1 MRVAIAHDGFV
12 PRYRVP
18 LYERLA
24 SDGAADYVVFHGSPP
39 DGAGSIAAAPPF
51 AFPNVEVRNRQIRV
65 GPKRLVHQH
74 LVGTILTG
82 GYDAV
87 VLGDFARF
95 TSSLALQPL
104 LRLRRTPV
112 ILWGQVTDKDEDLG
126 SVMRVLTRAN
136 HRLKLARARRAD
148 AYLAYT
154 AGGAMRLAERGM
166 RLDRVFVVRNTLDMD
181 AQRRLRDELAGI
193 ADAGLRA
200 RLGLRPDS
208 VVLLYVGRVY
218 RAKRVPELLEAVE
231 VIRRTGLLA
240 EAVEVVIAGDGPQLP
255 EVRTRAAGMED
266 VHVLGEVAD
275 QRAIAR
281 LMRVSAAVVIP
292 GAVGAGDQPCVRAR
306 RAGHHAAGRA
316 HCTDRR
322 SSISRTGRTAG
333 SWTES
338 SMPSPVGSRRSSD
351 RPAGERSWPPAP
363 CAAAAHSVSMRW
375 STRSTRQSPPSRAA
389 SPEGENGDAT
399 VVPLR

>member
-24 SDGAADYVVFHGSPP
+24 SDGAAEYVVFHGAPP

-51 AFPNVEVRNRQIRV
+51 AFPSVEVHNRQIRV

-74 LVGTILTG
+74 LVRAILTG
-82 GYDAV
+82 GFDAV

-126 SVMRVLTRAN
+126 AAMRALTRAN
-136 HRLKLARARRAD
+136 HRLKLARARTAD

-154 AGGAMRLAERGM
+154 AGGARRLAESGM
-166 RLDRVFVVRNTLDMD
+166 CLDRVFVVRNTLDME
-181 AQRRLRDELAGI
+181 AQRRLRDELTGVAEG
-193 ADAGLRA
+193 DLRS

-218 RAKRVPELLEAVE
+218 RAKRVPELLEAVQ
-231 VIRRTGLLA
+231 VIRRSRLLA
-240 EAVEVVIAGDGPQLP
+240 APLEVVVIGDGPQLP
-255 EVRTRAAGMED
+255 EVRTRAAGMEG
-266 VHVLGEVAD
+266 VHVLGEVSD

-281 LMRVSAAVVIP
+281 VMRVSAAVVIP
-292 GAVGAGDQPCVRAR
+292 GAVGLAVNHAFAHGVPLITRPGALHGPEIEYLVDGVNGRLVAGDLAAFAR
-306 RAGHHAAGRA
+306 GIAEVVGDPGRRTLLA
-316 HCTDRR
+316 
-322 SSISRTGRTAG
+322 SGALRTGGALGLDAMVDAFDQAVAAVTGGEGRGRKNDEAG
-333 SWTES
+333 
-338 SMPSPVGSRRSSD
+338 
-351 RPAGERSWPPAP
+351 A
-363 CAAAAHSVSMRW
+363 
-375 STRSTRQSPPSRAA
+375 
-389 SPEGENGDAT
+389 
-399 VVPLR
+399 VPLR

>member
-1 MRVAIAHDGFV
+1 VRVAIAHDGFV

-74 LVGTILTG
+74 LVGAILTG

-126 SVMRVLTRAN
+126 SVMRVLTHAN

-200 RLGLRPDS
+200 RLGLRADS

-240 EAVEVVIAGDGPQLP
+240 EALEVVIAGDGPQLP

-281 LMRVSAAVVIP
+281 LMRVSGAVVIP
-292 GAVGAGDQPCVRAR
+292 GAVGLAINHAFAHGVPLITRPSALHGPEIEYLEDGVNGRLVEGGLDAFARGIAEVVGSPGR
-306 RAGHHAAGRA
+306 RAELASGALRSGGALGLDAMVDAFDQAVAAVTSGEPRGRK
-316 HCTDRR
+316 
-322 SSISRTGRTAG
+322 
-333 SWTES
+333 
-338 SMPSPVGSRRSSD
+338 
-351 RPAGERSWPPAP
+351 
-363 CAAAAHSVSMRW
+363 
-375 STRSTRQSPPSRAA
+375 
-389 SPEGENGDAT
+389 NGDAA